1 MRYRNT
7 TKVPA
12 YCQHARRML
21 GPGQFS
27 QDVPSLYNALRDA
40 LDVDRS
46 LGLQLT
52 DKEMEAMQLLLDRHV
67 RLAGFDIAEV
77 QEAIDDP
84 GGLKRMALK
93 RAAERSERMAE
104 YRQFVREDKAFEAM
118 VKGETAPE
126 KVEESRSTGQLDV
139 SAMDVRIGQ
148 KPRNL
153 REAMALNA
161 KLDIM
166 RKAAQK

>member
-7 TKVPA
+7 TKTPA

-27 QDVPSLYNALRDA
+27 QDVPSLYNALKDA
-40 LDVDRS
+40 LETDRS

-52 DKEMEAMQLLLDRHV
+52 DAEMDAMQRLLDKHI
-67 RLAGFDIAEV
+67 RLSGFDVSEI

-84 GGLKRMALK
+84 GGLKKMALK
-93 RAAERSERMAE
+93 RAAERAEKMAE
-104 YRQFVREDKAFEAM
+104 YRKFVREDKEFEAM
-118 VKGETAPE
+118 VKGETSPE
-126 KVEESRSTGQLDV
+126 KIEEARNLGQINV

-148 KPRNL
+148 KPKNL

-161 KLDIM
+161 KLDLM
-166 RKAAQK
+166 RKVKE

>member
-7 TKVPA
+7 TKTPA

-27 QDVPSLYNALRDA
+27 QDVQSLYNALKDA
-40 LDVDRS
+40 LETDRS

-52 DKEMEAMQLLLDRHV
+52 DAEMDAMQRLLDKHI
-67 RLAGFDIAEV
+67 RLSGFDVSEV

-84 GGLKRMALK
+84 GGLKKMALK
-93 RAAERSERMAE
+93 RAAERAEKMAE
-104 YRQFVREDKAFEAM
+104 YRKFVREDKEFEAM

-126 KVEESRSTGQLDV
+126 KIEEARNLGQINV
-139 SAMDVRIGQ
+139 SAMDVKIGQ
-148 KPRNL
+148 KPKNL

-161 KLDIM
+161 KLDLM
-166 RKAAQK
+166 RKVKE